1 MSRLV
6 VVSNRV
12 GPIRGSARA
21 GGLAVALTEALQ
33 DRGGVWFGWSGKISE
48 EAEPRVV
55 QEVVGKV
62 TLATVDLTH
71 TESEQHYAGF
81 SNRSLWPLFHSRLD
95 LAKFDRRNHEG
106 YRRVNQRFANQ
117 LLPLLQAD
125 DIVWVHDYHLLA
137 FAEALRER
145 GVSQPLGFFL
155 HIPFPPAEVL
165 KALPQHE
172 RLVRGL
178 FAYDLLGFQ
187 TEDDVH
193 RFNEYAVRELDGRV
207 QGDRLTAFGKT
218 VTVRAFPIGI
228 DAAEFAKVA
237 ASPAAQRECER
248 MRKVLQGRLQIIG
261 VDRLD
266 YTKGLAAR
274 FRAMEHLLEIYP
286 DAHGQVE
293 MLQIAP
299 TSRDEVPEYIQI
311 RRELET
317 LAGHINGRFGQ
328 MDWAPIRYINRTI
341 ARRVLAGLYRAS
353 RVGLVTPLCDG
364 MNLVAKEYVAA
375 QDPDDPGVLV
385 LSQFAGAAG
394 QMKAALIVNPFDT
407 PGVAEALQVARHM
420 PLEERRNR
428 HAELMRGLVADNVG
442 VWRESFLKELERCGA
457 RAMAPIRALAWAAN
471 G

>member
-33 DRGGVWFGWSGKISE
+33 DRGGVWFGWSGKVTD

-55 QEVVGKV
+55 QEAVGKV
-62 TLATVDLTH
+62 TVATVDLTRI
-71 TESEQHYAGF
+71 ESDQYYAGF

-95 LAKFDRRNHEG
+95 LAKFDRRNHDG
-106 YRRVNQRFANQ
+106 YRRVNQRLANQ
-117 LLPLLQAD
+117 LRPLLQAD
-125 DIVWVHDYHLLA
+125 DIVWVHDYHLMA
-137 FAEALRER
+137 FAEALREH

-155 HIPFPPAEVL
+155 HIPFPPTEVL

-193 RFNEYAVRELDGRV
+193 RFNEYAVRELDGRL

-237 ASPAAQRECER
+237 ASLAAQRECER
-248 MRKVLQGRLQIIG
+248 MRKVLQGRMQIIG

-274 FRAMEHLLEIYP
+274 FRAMELLLESYP
-286 DAHGQVE
+286 DSHGQVE
-293 MLQIAP
+293 LLQIAP

-317 LAGHINGRFGQ
+317 MAGHINGRFGQ

-341 ARRVLAGLYRAS
+341 TRRVLAGLYRAS

-375 QDPDDPGVLV
+375 QDPADPGVLV
-385 LSQFAGAAG
+385 LSQFAGAAR

-407 PGVAEALQVARHM
+407 PGVAEALQIARHM
-420 PLEERRNR
+420 SLEERRNR
-428 HAELMRGLVADNVG
+428 HAELMQGLLADNVG
-442 VWRESFLKELERCGA
+442 LWRESFLKELERCGA
-457 RAMAPIRALAWAAN
+457 RAAAPIRALAWAAN

>member
-33 DRGGVWFGWSGKISE
+33 DRGGVWFGWSGKISD

-55 QEVVGKV
+55 QEAVGKV
-62 TLATVDLTH
+62 TVATVDLTR
-71 TESEQHYAGF
+71 TESDQYYAGF

-95 LAKFDRRNHEG
+95 LAKFDRRNHDG
-106 YRRVNQRFANQ
+106 YRRVNQRLANQ
-117 LLPLLQAD
+117 LRPLLQAD
-125 DIVWVHDYHLLA
+125 DIVWVHDYHLMA
-137 FAEALRER
+137 FAEALREH

-155 HIPFPPAEVL
+155 HIPFPPTEVL

-193 RFNEYAVRELDGRV
+193 RFNEYAVRELDGRL

-248 MRKVLQGRLQIIG
+248 MRKVLQGRMQIIG

-274 FRAMEHLLEIYP
+274 FRAMELLLESYP
-286 DAHGQVE
+286 DSHGQVE
-293 MLQIAP
+293 LLQIAP

-341 ARRVLAGLYRAS
+341 TRRVLAGLYRAS

-375 QDPDDPGVLV
+375 QDPADPGVLV
-385 LSQFAGAAG
+385 LSQFAGAAR

-407 PGVAEALQVARHM
+407 PGVAEALQIGRHM
-420 PLEERRNR
+420 SLDERRNR
-428 HAELMRGLVADNVG
+428 HAELMQGLLADNVG
-442 VWRESFLKELERCGA
+442 QWRESFLRELERCGA
-457 RAMAPIRALAWAAN
+457 RATAPIRALAWAAN